1 MLLLLMAYYASRQ
14 ILSDPAGWFMTKL
27 LILPGIVIGLAF
39 HEFAHAF
46 VAERLGD
53 PTPRLQGRVT
63 LNPLAH
69 IDPIGFIALLFVG
82 FGWGIPVE
90 IDPRSFKNRRRDEL
104 MVSLAGVVMNLLL
117 AIVFT
122 IILKVFITATGAWPS
137 MDSMVGMAGE
147 IIFYVIWINLVL
159 MVFNLLPIPPLDGF
173 NVITELFD
181 LRKYDW
187 WYTVYNNGFIILLV
201 LIALDFTDRIMNP
214 ILDFFWNILVSVII

>member
-1 MLLLLMAYYASRQ
+1 
-14 ILSDPAGWFMTKL
+14 
-27 LILPGIVIGLAF
+27 
-39 HEFAHAF
+39 
-46 VAERLGD
+46 
-53 PTPRLQGRVT
+53 
-63 LNPLAH
+63 
-69 IDPIGFIALLFVG
+69 
-82 FGWGIPVE
+82 
-90 IDPRSFKNRRRDEL
+90 

-122 IILKVFITATGAWPS
+122 IVLKVFITTTGAWPS

-173 NVITELFD
+173 NVVTELFD
-181 LRKYDW
+181 LRKHDW